1 MTIKGGI
8 GGSAGPSAAE
18 AAARAQIRAQQAAAA
33 AAAKAA
39 AAAAAK
45 AVVAAAAK
53 EAAGKAGLA
62 AGASGKVD
70 GFEPTKPKGLALSAG
85 ASADAFVEQPPK
97 KLDLGRMTS
106 GYMSTGFEETDR
118 QRSTELTPGDARK
131 EQQLTTEIED
141 REKAKLNDP
150 LVKGVDDLQVGEKI
164 LDADR
169 RGVKAQVPGAKIVSG
184 TLETGWSTTIE
195 RTAENE
201 YKVTNANDLGAKVAV
216 GVDVKGVAVGG
227 EGSIN
232 GEGKSEYLF
241 KSAED
246 AKRGADIL
254 RNGPRNSDDSKFLE
268 DHQSS
273 SEGIFKVGSAG
284 SATFPT
290 SGKVVLGTNIEA
302 KGEVATAI
310 KYNYKMNDDG
320 TVARDDK
327 GQRIVDSMEF
337 VTKTTGT
344 ITGKGV
350 VSVPPAVS
358 VDTGDV
364 TSGQIEIEQKVVI
377 KVPPNVTP
385 EQLAANPSLGTP
397 AGNQNTAETT
407 VKITG
412 ESRES
417 GLTEG
422 KSTVRELETK
432 IRSQQ
437 ADGAAAK
444 PTIETTSRKYEK
456 RGQIYNGGVDIGPV
470 GGTYQHETTKTSKP
484 TETKVNVLSSS

>member
-8 GGSAGPSAAE
+8 GGSAGASGAE
-18 AAARAQIRAQQAAAA
+18 AAARAREAQLRAQQAAAA
-33 AAAKAA
+33 KAA
-39 AAAAAK
+39 A
-45 AVVAAAAK
+45 AAAAK

-62 AGASGKVD
+62 AAASGKVD
-70 GFEPTKPKGLALSAG
+70 AFEPTKTKGLALSAG
-85 ASADAFVEQPPK
+85 ASADAFVEQPAK

-131 EQQLTTEIED
+131 EQQLTAEIED

-169 RGVKAQVPGAKIVSG
+169 RGVKAQVPGVKIASATV
-184 TLETGWSTTIE
+184 EEGWSTTIE
-195 RTAENE
+195 RTAEDQ
-201 YKVTNANDLGAKVAV
+201 YKVTNANDLGGKVAV
-216 GVDVKGVAVGG
+216 GVDVKGVGVSG

-232 GEGKSEYLF
+232 GEGKSEYHF

-268 DHQSS
+268 DHQTS
-273 SEGIFKVGSAG
+273 SEGIFKVGSSG

-310 KYNYKMNDDG
+310 KYNYKMNEDG

-327 GQRIVDSMEF
+327 GQKIVDSMEF

-364 TSGQIEIEQKVVI
+364 TSGQVEIEQKLVI

-385 EQLAANPSLGTP
+385 EQLAANPSLGQP
-397 AGNQNTAETT
+397 AGNQNMSETT

-417 GLTEG
+417 GVTEG
-422 KSTVRELETK
+422 KSTVLELETK
-432 IRSQQ
+432 IRSRQ
-437 ADGAAAK
+437 ADGAEVK
-444 PTIETTSRKYEK
+444 PTIETTGRKYEK
-456 RGQIYNGGVDIGPV
+456 RGQIYNGSVDIGPV

-484 TETKVNVLSSS
+484 VETKVNVLSSS

>member
-1 MTIKGGI
+1 MMIKGGV
-8 GGSAGPSAAE
+8 GGSAGAS
-18 AAARAQIRAQQAAAA
+18 AAARAREAQVRAQQAAAA

-39 AAAAAK
+39 
-45 AVVAAAAK
+45 VAAAAK
-53 EAAGKAGLA
+53 EAVGKAGLS
-62 AGASGKVD
+62 AGLSGKVD
-70 GFEPTKPKGLALSAG
+70 GFEPTKPKGVALSAG
-85 ASADAFVEQPPK
+85 ASADVFVEQPAK
-97 KLDLGRMTS
+97 KLDLGKMTS
-106 GYMSTGFEETDR
+106 HYMATGFEETDR
-118 QRSTELTPGDARK
+118 QRATELTPGDARK
-131 EQQLTTEIED
+131 EQQLTAEIED

-169 RGVKAQVPGAKIVSG
+169 RGVKAQVPGAKIVSA
-184 TLETGWSTTIE
+184 TVEEGWSTTIE
-195 RTAENE
+195 RTAEDQ
-201 YKVTNANDLGAKVAV
+201 YKVTNANDLGGKVAV
-216 GVDVKGVAVGG
+216 GVEVKGVGVTG

-254 RNGPRNSDDSKFLE
+254 RNGSRNGDDSKFLE

-273 SEGIFKVGSAG
+273 SEGIFKVGTTG

-302 KGEVATAI
+302 RGEVATAI
-310 KYNYKMNDDG
+310 KYNYKMNEDG
-320 TVARDDK
+320 SPARDEK

-337 VTKTTGT
+337 ITKTTGT

-364 TSGQIEIEQKVVI
+364 TSGQIEIEQKTVI

-385 EQLAANPSLGTP
+385 EQLAADPSLGTP
-397 AGNQNTAETT
+397 AGNQNTSETT

-417 GLTEG
+417 GLNEG

-432 IRSQQ
+432 IRSLQ
-437 ADGAAAK
+437 ADGAEVK
-444 PTIETTSRKYEK
+444 PTIETTSRRYEK
-456 RGQIYNGGVDIGPV
+456 RGQLYNGSVDIGPV

-484 TETKVNVLSSS
+484 VETKVNVLSSS